1 MSVCPGKILS
11 EFLIMNSK
19 KNFEGIDVFS
29 VNQLEKNVIF
39 ID

>member
-1 MSVCPGKILS
+1 
-11 EFLIMNSK
+11 MNSK

-39 ID
+39 IDWLMNWASNIA